1 MKNLNTL
8 QEVIRLETQYWALVE
23 IPRQEKQE
31 TVPAF
36 VLRACTIMEK
46 THKSGEGV
54 KTAAKIA
61 EEEEK
66 RKERLSRL
74 EGTQKLSKLKNAR
87 RVPCIIKKHFLSYF
101 TYFHRHITSY
111 YSSIG

>member
-1 MKNLNTL
+1 MFCV

-23 IPRQEKQE
+23 IPKQEKQE

-36 VLRACTIMEK
+36 VLRACAIMEK
-46 THKSGEGV
+46 TQKSGEGV

-66 RKERLSRL
+66 RKERLERL
-74 EGTQKLSKLKNAR
+74 SGRTSVIVTGSVKYCHRQGTRYRLRVDSSNREG
-87 RVPCIIKKHFLSYF
+87 I
-101 TYFHRHITSY
+101 
-111 YSSIG
+111 